1 MPNKFIKLYISNFR
15 TMDVP
20 KPKTVTIRVRKK
32 KLNGAN
38 TATAHT
44 INRTRKNK
52 TPSPPPTMSV
62 PVKVKLKVKAT
73 ATASASAKA
82 NPYTLLT
89 QNPKPYLDS
98 LSTAQ
103 IAQLLRD
110 TSELYY
116 KGTPVI
122 TDDIFDITRNYL
134 AAKDPANPVLKEI
147 GAPTAG
153 DKVALPFW
161 MGSLDKIREDEASL
175 TKWKTKF
182 PGDVVISDKLDGN
195 SALLVYPSGAQ
206 GKVKMYSRGDG
217 YQGQDISHI
226 IPYIQGVPAP
236 SIALQGIAVRGELI
250 ISKENWSTK
259 GKGANA
265 RNAVAGVMHSKKP
278 DRALAAIVEF
288 IAYEQLSPRTNE
300 YDGLLMLQSAG
311 FKPVWHRKMRT
322 TELNMESL
330 SGILMDR
337 RAHSPYE
344 VDGIVIF
351 HNGEHNQVSGKNPT
365 YAFAF
370 KSILT
375 HEEAEVIVTE
385 VQWNVSKDGYL
396 KPLIYFPAVT
406 LAGASIQKA
415 TGFNAQFIE
424 QHKIGPGSRLIII
437 RSGDV
442 IPHIHKILSAAAS
455 GTASLP
461 DQTKTP
467 WVWNETHVDAVLKDV
482 GAAEDV
488 IVKRMEYFAAKL
500 EMKGVGEGVV
510 KRMYDGGINSI
521 KKMLT
526 ATEADLVKLDGFQA
540 KSAAKIVKEIQ
551 DSVARADCLTFMH
564 ASNLFGRSLGSTK
577 LKTIVT
583 AFPRILEGDVP
594 TETQLAG
601 VSGIGGITARQF
613 LVGLPD
619 FFAFMEDI
627 GIPCRPKTVAVPAP
641 TTVQAQTQTQ
651 AQAQAQAQAQ
661 VQSQAKTL
669 SGQIIVFTGIR
680 DKVLEAQI
688 EARGGKVS
696 SAVSGKTTLVV
707 AKNPEDATGKVK
719 DAMERGIRVVDIETF
734 REMII

>member
-1 MPNKFIKLYISNFR
+1 
-15 TMDVP
+15 MDGS
-20 KPKTVTIRVRKK
+20 KPKTFTIRVRKK
-32 KLNGAN
+32 KLNGVNAT
-38 TATAHT
+38 TA
-44 INRTRKNK
+44 TRKNK

-62 PVKVKLKVKAT
+62 PSAATKASVKVKLKVKV
-73 ATASASAKA
+73 SP

-89 QNPKPYLDS
+89 ENPKPYLDS

-110 TSELYY
+110 ASELYY

-134 AAKDPANPVLKEI
+134 AEKDPANPVLKEI

-195 SALLVYPSGAQ
+195 SALLVYPSGV

-226 IPYIQGVPAP
+226 IPYIQGVPAS

-300 YDGLLMLQSAG
+300 YDGLLMLQTAG
-311 FKPVWHRKMRT
+311 FKPVWHQKMRT
-322 TELNMESL
+322 AELNMESL
-330 SGILMDR
+330 SAILMDR

-385 VQWNVSKDGYL
+385 VEWNVSKDGYL

-424 QHKIGPGSRLIII
+424 QNKIGPGSRLIII

-442 IPHIHKILSAAAS
+442 IPHIHKILSVAAS

-551 DSVARADCLTFMH
+551 DSVARADCLAFMH

-583 AFPRILEGDVP
+583 AFPRILEGEVP
-594 TETQLAG
+594 SEIQLAG
-601 VSGIGGITARQF
+601 VSGIGGTTARQF
-613 LVGLPD
+613 LTGLPD

-627 GIPCRPKTVAVPAP
+627 GVPCRPKTRANTVP
-641 TTVQAQTQTQ
+641 TTVATTQTQTQTQ
-651 AQAQAQAQAQ
+651 AQAK
-661 VQSQAKTL
+661 SL
-669 SGQIIVFTGIR
+669 SGQIIVFTGVR
-680 DKVLEAQI
+680 DKELEAQI

-696 SAVSGKTTLVV
+696 SAVSGKTTVVV
-707 AKNPEDATGKVK
+707 AKNPSDATGKVK
-719 DAMERGIRVVDIETF
+719 EAIERGIPVVDIETF
-734 REMII
+734 RKNYL

>member
-1 MPNKFIKLYISNFR
+1 MPNKFIKLYVSNFR
-15 TMDVP
+15 TMDAP
-20 KPKTVTIRVRKK
+20 KPKTVTIKIRKK

-38 TATAHT
+38 TA
-44 INRTRKNK
+44 TRKNK

-62 PVKVKLKVKAT
+62 PPLASAPVKVKLKVKA
-73 ATASASAKA
+73 SA
-82 NPYTLLT
+82 NPFTRLT

-98 LSTAQ
+98 LTTAQ
-103 IAQLLRD
+103 IAPLLREASD
-110 TSELYY
+110 LYY
-116 KGTPVI
+116 KGTPAI

-195 SALLVYPSGAQ
+195 SALLVYTAA

-236 SIALQGIAVRGELI
+236 TIALNGIAVRGELI
-250 ISKENWSTK
+250 ISKENWTTK

-278 DRALAAIVEF
+278 EKGLAAIVEF
-288 IAYEQLSPRTNE
+288 VAYEQLSPRTTE
-300 YDGLLMLQSAG
+300 YDGLLLLQTAG
-311 FKPVWHRKMRT
+311 FKPVWHRRLRT
-322 TELNMESL
+322 AELNMESL
-330 SGILMDR
+330 SSILMDR

-351 HNGEHNQVSGKNPT
+351 HNGEHNQVAGKNPT

-424 QHKIGPGSRLIII
+424 QNKIGPGSRLIII

-442 IPHIHKILSAAAS
+442 IPHIHKILSPSAS
-455 GTASLP
+455 GAASLP
-461 DQTKTP
+461 DQAKTP

-583 AFPRILEGDVP
+583 AFPRILEGEVP

-601 VSGIGGITARQF
+601 VSSIGGITARQF
-613 LVGLPD
+613 LSGLPE
-619 FFAFMEDI
+619 FFAFMENI
-627 GIPCRPKTVAVPAP
+627 GIPCRPKTGAP
-641 TTVQAQTQTQ
+641 TQAPQ
-651 AQAQAQAQAQ
+651 APQAPTKAPTK
-661 VQSQAKTL
+661 SL
-669 SGQIIVFTGIR
+669 SGQIIVFTGVR
-680 DKVLEAQI
+680 DKALEAEI

-696 SAVSGKTTLVV
+696 SAVSGKTTIVV

-719 DAMERGIRVVDIETF
+719 EAIERGITVINIATF
-734 REMII
+734 REMFI